1 MACDGFDT
9 SIYRDEWK
17 IRPGGIGCEVVN
29 IGIYPW
35 SLDCVEDSITAT
47 NSKQD

>member
-1 MACDGFDT
+1 VMVDT

-17 IRPGGIGCEVVN
+17 NLPGGIGCEVVN

-35 SLDCVEDSITAT
+35 SLDFVEDSITLK
-47 NSKQD
+47 N